1 MVEYKNSGMYH
12 LEGGWPKDVDFTEVE
27 HTIRYRKKV
36 EKDEDY
42 LIAIS
47 QLGAQV
53 RTPSRTILHGLNCVL
68 FRVWH
73 YLEARHT
80 KPFY

>member
-1 MVEYKNSGMYH
+1 MGFALVVQANTEMVEYKNSGMYH

-53 RTPSRTILHGLNCVL
+53 RHWPLI
-68 FRVWH
+68 
-73 YLEARHT
+73 
-80 KPFY
+80 